1 MSVVWQY
8 GLNLLTNIPF
18 HFLAVRQM
26 ATEGQSDKILPDM
39 EVCMKQRCVTEF
51 LHTEK
56 SAPVDI
62 NWHLLSVCGDQPV
75 DVSAV
80 RRWVVR
86 FISGDSGSPLLVL
99 IFMSVICR
107 LLFITGE
114 RVRDEG
120 TTERRK
126 ESFSLF
132 YISCL
137 IIHFIVPQYL
147 GSA

>member
-1 MSVVWQY
+1 
-8 GLNLLTNIPF
+8 
-18 HFLAVRQM
+18 M

-86 FISGDSGSPLLVL
+86 FISGDSGPSLLVQTNK
-99 IFMSVICR
+99 SVHHS
-107 LLFITGE
+107 LFIAGE
-114 RVRDEG
+114 NAQIVVVTDEKPHLVA
-120 TTERRK
+120 EI
-126 ESFSLF
+126 L
-132 YISCL
+132 L
-137 IIHFIVPQYL
+137 DQIVLLCFLYL
-147 GSA
+147 L